1 MDTLDNFRTQ
11 AKYGAVVLSIASAI
25 LTFAFGLYT
34 NTNVWL
40 ALTCAIALVVCSVG
54 SDYIW
59 LFVADAWK
67 AGRKTLVGS
76 LLAGAVLFTGVN
88 LLTNLGSV
96 GWQRDSANQTA
107 KLNTVSYEDTRK
119 EIEDA
124 TALRKIL
131 LSERARLIQERG
143 WTAHVPAES
152 FNGRIE
158 AQKMALSQ
166 EAARGGC
173 KAKCLAERE
182 KLATLEAD
190 KATSLEIEKK
200 DKQLEAIDKKLGTL
214 NAKSDGKKPE
224 VSAAKSQSNFFA
236 GLVTVSLDPSE
247 TAEQW
252 TNKAIAILIAVFLV
266 FGPQVLSFIA
276 HRPGGRRE
284 DKAFAPPAPA
294 APVAPFVPY
303 QPPAPVVSRESSNYV
318 LVNDDEA
325 RKLKEAIK
333 NAIAPRRLKAA

>member
-1 MDTLDNFRTQ
+1 MDTLDGFRKQ
-11 AKYGAVVLSIASAI
+11 AHWGAIILSIASAI

-67 AGRKTLVGS
+67 AGRKTLVAS
-76 LLAGAVLFTGVN
+76 LLAGAFLFTGVN

-107 KLNTVSYEDTRK
+107 KLNTVAYEDTRK

-124 TALRKIL
+124 EALRKIL
-131 LSERARLIQERG
+131 LAERDRLIKERG
-143 WTAHVPAES
+143 WTALVPSDS

-158 AQKMALSQ
+158 AQKMALQQ

-173 KAKCLAERE
+173 KAKCLQERE
-182 KLATLEAD
+182 KLAKLEDDQTTA
-190 KATSLEIEKK
+190 KKLEK
-200 DKQLEAIDKKLGTL
+200 DELQVAAIDKKLSSL
-214 NAKSDGKKPE
+214 KDKSEGRKPE
-224 VSAAKSQSNFFA
+224 VSAAKSQSAFFA
-236 GLVTVSLDPSE
+236 GLATVSLDPSE
-247 TAEQW
+247 TAELW

-276 HRPGGRRE
+276 HRPSRQALEQQITEAVNTIRNTPKPSNIGLKLATIQDLKRL
-284 DKAFAPPAPA
+284 A
-294 APVAPFVPY
+294 AA
-303 QPPAPVVSRESSNYV
+303 
-318 LVNDDEA
+318 
-325 RKLKEAIK
+325 
-333 NAIAPRRLKAA
+333 